1 MKKLFARIFLKNIL
15 IFTPI
20 FFLGGCLEL
29 FTTVTPLTGINIYD
43 AYSISQD
50 ERGIYSI
57 TKDKFIKT
65 KIQTKILGT
74 SGLSNLNLDVESFY
88 GDVYLIGVVPDAE
101 HKNKLI
107 ELAKNTS
114 GVSKI
119 YHFSRPSAGSDR
131 RGARGGHHHRQFCSR
146 AERSEERRVG
156 KECRSR

>member
-88 GDVYLIGVVPDAE
+88 GDVYLIGVVPDAK

-119 YHFSRPSAGSDR
+119 TRIFASPKTAANAKATSP
-131 RGARGGHHHRQFCSR
+131 
-146 AERSEERRVG
+146 
-156 KECRSR
+156 